1 MAIKK
6 INVRIANMSV
16 MEEID
21 DWLTRIGMEH
31 TYDKNFR
38 FNPANPRSFYAEM
51 INFRD
56 FKGKRRYH
64 IFPSTYDS
72 DVIILQRGAC
82 RTEEEFFFKEVSM
95 KEIKMR
101 IIRYFYALDWPIKME
116 QVAYASLE
124 RQIIKNKNCNCYRKG
139 CYFSIIFYL

>member
-38 FNPANPRSFYAEM
+38 FNPANPSSFYAEM

-56 FKGKRRYH
+56 SKGKRRYH

-72 DVIILQRGAC
+72 DVIILQRGAG
-82 RTEEEFFFKEVSM
+82 RTEEEIFFKEVSM

-101 IIRYFYALDWPIKME
+101 IIRYFYTLDWPIKME

-124 RQIIKNKNCNCYRKG
+124 RQIIENKNKEIK
-139 CYFSIIFYL
+139 S